1 MWGDTSPAVS
11 PPPTAATTSRKEK
24 ADMPEFDAER
34 RWPPPTPQQ
43 QAGGVTDRRGF
54 LRLTGVAWLLGVVGG
69 AGAALG
75 AAGCSSSSSTGQPEN
90 AASGTKIHGYVP
102 GPQPVS
108 GGRYGG
114 TVAVVWTDPPNSLDP
129 AVGYNLT
136 AWDVITALV

>member
-1 MWGDTSPAVS
+1 
-11 PPPTAATTSRKEK
+11 
-24 ADMPEFDAER
+24 MPEFDADR

-54 LRLTGVAWLLGVVGG
+54 LRLTGAAGLLGVVGG

-90 AASGTKIHGYVP
+90 ASGTKIHGYVP

-108 GGRYGG
+108 GGKDGG
-114 TVAVVWTDPPNSLDP
+114 TVAGGLAGPPDSLRPPGRCQPTPRGVLPQPGD
-129 AVGYNLT
+129 
-136 AWDVITALV
+136 